1 MPDIPMAQDP
11 EIPMAQ
17 DPDDDDNN
25 DGTFT
30 KSISTL
36 PNMGTLTS
44 SAGLFLKN
52 TTKTTAI

>member
-1 MPDIPMAQDP
+1 
-11 EIPMAQ
+11 MAQ
-17 DPDDDDNN
+17 DPDGEDND

-30 KSISTL
+30 KLISTL

-52 TTKTTAI
+52 PTNMTAI